1 MIMKSPIFVRNQQ
14 NMKGVSYITDGK
26 NRKKAVVID
35 IKLIETN
42 EEAVQ
47 DLLDVII
54 AEARKEEPKKS
65 WEEVKKSLKRKG
77 KL

>member
-1 MIMKSPIFVRNQQ
+1 
-14 NMKGVSYITDGK
+14 MKGISYITDRK
-26 NRKKAVVID
+26 NRRKAVVID
-35 IKLIETN
+35 IKLIENN

-65 WEEVKKSLKRKG
+65 WEEIKKSLKRKG

>member
-1 MIMKSPIFVRNQQ
+1 MKSPIFVRNQQ

>member
-1 MIMKSPIFVRNQQ
+1 MKSPIFVRNQQ

-54 AEARKEEPKKS
+54 AEARKEDPKKS